1 MRDGRPTNL
10 KDMLREAK
18 DTSELMVDLAYAA
31 LFYNSE
37 DISEEVFRLEERL
50 NVLVFDMRTMAILA
64 ARSPADSEQMA
75 GILQVVQDI
84 EKIGNAANDIAKIV
98 VKRLGIPRELLQ
110 DIPDAEETPTRVRIH
125 DGSRLEG
132 RSLYDADLAT
142 ETGMRPIAVR
152 SDDEWNFDPEP
163 EDVLRAGDVLFMQ
176 GPPEGVAEV
185 REMAG
190 AAVTVHTPSVEPTGE
205 LTELERAVD
214 ILIEMKN
221 LSEVAVGLAY
231 SALLYYDAGL
241 AREVVAIE
249 NEMDEMRYRL
259 EGWGAPAPPPPLP
272 SPPPGLAREVVAIEN
287 EMDEMRYR
295 LERWVLLAASHIE
308 DSSRLRGVL
317 HLATAAETTAD
328 CAMEM
333 VWMVEEG
340 EEVHPVLSAALGE
353 SDEIVL
359 KLTVSPGS
367 PADGKTLEALQLETE
382 TGMFALAVNRAGRW
396 TYRPRDTYALRGDD
410 SLLVTGAPEGL
421 EPLAALFGQRLEGPA
436 QSGRARTLAPPSPS

>member
-1 MRDGRPTNL
+1 
-10 KDMLREAK
+10 MLAEAK

-50 NVLVFDMRTMAILA
+50 NDLVYDMRTLAILA

-110 DIPDAEETPTRVRIH
+110 DIPGAEESPSRVRIQA
-125 DGSRLEG
+125 GSELDG
-132 RSLYDADLAT
+132 RSLAEADLPT

-163 EDVLRAGDVLFMQ
+163 GDVLRAGDVLFMQ
-176 GPPEGVAEV
+176 GPPEGVAEA
-185 REMAG
+185 RGLAG
-190 AAVTVHTPSVEPTGE
+190 ATVVRAHSAEPAGE

-259 EGWGAPAPPPPLP
+259 E
-272 SPPPGLAREVVAIEN
+272 
-287 EMDEMRYR
+287 
-295 LERWVLLAASHIE
+295 RWVLLAARHIE

-317 HLATAAETTAD
+317 HLATASETIAD

-333 VWMVEEG
+333 VWIVEKG
-340 EEVHPVLSAALGE
+340 EEVHPVLSAAIGE
-353 SDEIVL
+353 SDEIVM
-359 KLTVSPGS
+359 KLTVSPNS
-367 PADGKTLEALQLETE
+367 PADGKTLEDLRLETE
-382 TGMFALAVNRAGRW
+382 TGMFALAVNRGGRW
-396 TYRPRDTYALRGDD
+396 TYRPRDTYGLKGGD
-410 SLLVTGAPEGL
+410 SLLVAGPPEGL
-421 EPLAALFGQRLEGPA
+421 EPLATLFGQELEGQA
-436 QSGRARTLAPPSPS
+436 

>member
-1 MRDGRPTNL
+1 
-10 KDMLREAK
+10 MLAEAK

-50 NVLVFDMRTMAILA
+50 NDLVYDMRTLAILA

-110 DIPDAEETPTRVRIH
+110 DIPDAEETPSRVRIH
-125 DGSRLEG
+125 ADSALDG
-132 RSLYDADLAT
+132 RSLEEADLPT
-142 ETGMRPIAVR
+142 ETGMRPIAIR

-185 REMAG
+185 RELAG
-190 AAVTVHTPSVEPTGE
+190 AAQIPVHTAEPAGP

-259 EGWGAPAPPPPLP
+259 E
-272 SPPPGLAREVVAIEN
+272 
-287 EMDEMRYR
+287 
-295 LERWVLLAASHIE
+295 RWVLLAARHIE

-317 HLATAAETTAD
+317 HLATASETIAD

-333 VWMVEEG
+333 VWIVEKG
-340 EEVHPVLSAALGE
+340 EEVHPVLSAAIGE
-353 SDEIVL
+353 SDEIVM

-367 PADGKTLEALQLETE
+367 PADGKTLEDLQLETE

-396 TYRPRDTYALRGDD
+396 TYRPRDTFVLEGED
-410 SLLVTGAPEGL
+410 SLLFAGPPEGL
-421 EPLAALFGQRLEGPA
+421 EPIATLFGQELEGQP
-436 QSGRARTLAPPSPS
+436 